1 MRVVAWAIMATDKDE
16 FPPLLPEGFHSKALA
31 DIRTLCVDNPQFAR
45 SSTRERIMGRLD
57 AAVKR
62 LADAG
67 IVGELWIDGP
77 EKIVKPREVR
87 RLPGHESGEGGFHAG
102 LGR

>member
-67 IVGELWIDGP
+67 IVGELWIDGSFLTQKINP
-77 EKIVKPREVR
+77 EDVDLSLKVD
-87 RLPGHESGEGGFHAG
+87 GDFYDNAS
-102 LGR
+102 